1 MKHNFYVLYF
11 LLFACCSLQ
20 TCRVAS
26 VPVTDPEA
34 KISGFPKAIDVI
46 MQTKCATPVCGCHS
60 QSGKNVAAGLS
71 LETWDDLFAGSR
83 NGAVCIPHDPLRS
96 ALFLYTN
103 TYPHLGGS
111 KTPVMPYDKPPLS
124 QKEMNTLIKW
134 IKKGAPNADGKI
146 AVTAK

>member
-1 MKHNFYVLYF
+1 MKPKFRTLYL
-11 LLFACCSLQ
+11 LLFVCCSLQ

-26 VPVTDPEA
+26 VSVADPEA
-34 KISGFPKAIDVI
+34 KISGFPKAIDAI

-83 NGAVCIPHDPLRS
+83 NGAVCIPYDPKRS
-96 ALFLYTN
+96 ALILFTN
-103 TYPHLGGS
+103 TYPHLGEA
-111 KTPVMPYDKPPLS
+111 KKPTMPYDKPPLS

-134 IKKGAPNADGKI
+134 IKRGAPNSEGKI
-146 AVTAK
+146 TLVGK